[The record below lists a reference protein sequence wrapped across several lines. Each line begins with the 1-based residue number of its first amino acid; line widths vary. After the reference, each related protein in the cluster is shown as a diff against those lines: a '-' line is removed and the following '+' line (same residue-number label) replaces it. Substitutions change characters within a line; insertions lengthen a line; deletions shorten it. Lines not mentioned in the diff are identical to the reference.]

1 MKNKMKKILILF
13 LFVLGLSANGQESE
27 KKLNGNLSFGVN
39 YATFNVTS
47 ADDISTKYHL
57 GFNFGVIATYKLT
70 NNYYLR
76 LSPGILF
83 TQRDIF
89 INNEPY
95 RIESSAVNISLQ
107 LKTNIKNTHA
117 IGGICYA
124 YDFGGTLFDNWRRCH
139 QILKHEN
146 FYFQLG
152 YGVDLKKSSIELCFN
167 FNPFDIYMKSDN
179 SDPKYELWDNS
190 INKLYSN
197 ILTLNFI
204 F

>member
-1 MKNKMKKILILF
+1 MKKILILF
-13 LFVLGLSANGQESE
+13 LLVLGLSVNGQESE

-57 GFNFGVIATYKLT
+57 GFNFGVISTYKLT

-95 RIESSAVNISLQ
+95 RIESSAANISLQ
-107 LKTNIKNTHA
+107 LKGKFKNNMHVFS
-117 IGGICYA
+117 GGSLS
-124 YDFGGTLFDNWRRCH
+124 YDAGGNLMKNWRPAP
-139 QILKHEN
+139 QVLKHEN

-179 SDPKYELWDNS
+179 YDPNELWYNS